1 MQYLDQNLR
10 LEKTRTRGLKDRRW
24 AVGRVRS
31 NGIGNAECYKE
42 RRMREDGRGMTEA
55 GEIEVKK
62 MREEG

>member
-1 MQYLDQNLR
+1 M
-10 LEKTRTRGLKDRRW
+10 EF
-24 AVGRVRS
+24 
-31 NGIGNAECYKE
+31 GIGNAECYKE